1 MKTHISVVSL
11 VYKAE
16 DSIDELVKR
25 TIETILK
32 ITDDFEIILVEDGSP
47 DNSWMKIT
55 ENCKNDRR
63 VKGIRLSRNFGQHNA
78 IFAGL
83 ENSNGKYIVV
93 MDCDLQDKP
102 EEIENFYKEMQKGF
116 DLVVGSKEN
125 RQDRLFKKLFSE
137 TFYVFLSYLTET
149 KQDSSVGN
157 YGIYSR
163 KVIDSV
169 LQMQDNIKYFPTMI
183 KWVGF
188 RKSII
193 KIEHSNR
200 IYGKT
205 SYKFRGLLKLALNTI
220 LSFSDKPLRLVV
232 KTGLIISFISI
243 VFALY
248 NLYEYFTGKIL
259 VLGWASVIISIW
271 FFSGV
276 LIFVLGIIGLYIG
289 RIFDKVKDR
298 PTFII
303 KDHLNK

>member
-1 MKTHISVVSL
+1 MVHISIVSP

-47 DNSWMKIT
+47 DNSWKKIT

-125 RQDRLFKKLFSE
+125 RQDRLFKKIFSK

-169 LQMQDNIKYFPTMI
+169 LHMQDNIKYFPTMI

-243 VFALY
+243 VFASY